1 MTKILTRYG
10 DGSAVELTEAE
21 LMEDLIAGTE
31 DAADRG
37 NIPVMTQDD
46 LNHLADI
53 FKCTHRVVGVDPG
66 YECVLSYDG
75 APIKMLRTTVTADRL
90 QALMIYEKLMGAD
103 TLEMGFVDYS
113 YKPIKPILTFEEP
126 LMEQA
131 LLMTT
136 APIMYGAQPNLGRYS
151 QPDGPFPNP
160 AELMPMGKI
169 KEAQESYEL
178 AVEEAIKDMV
188 DVASSM
194 YESGVDCI
202 LLDTVGAAGDADAL
216 AGLMTA
222 EILRKK
228 YPDIGIEMGMAGEF
242 VLGMHGSLEY
252 DGVRLAGLYNHQM
265 LELAQK
271 AGVNIFGTVMN
282 TSTTESTPWNIA
294 RAVTF
299 TKACSDIATIP
310 IHANIGMGV
319 GGVTVHDHTP
329 IDVTSRASKALV
341 ELCNLDGL

>member
-242 VLGMHGSLEY
+242 VLGMHGALEY